1 MVNFDGDVEHE
12 DDFEMGWEWIEQDE
26 GAMVAPYSGFRQCLL
41 DPTKTKPEDFFKALF
56 NRQMYT
62 IMAEE
67 TNKYANRK
75 IERGKLCTRF
85 IYGTRNFTLH
95 TYYMACDCTEP
106 VAIASA

>member
-1 MVNFDGDVEHE
+1 MVNFDGDLEHV

-41 DPTKTKPEDFFKALF
+41 DPTKMKPEDFFVTLF

-67 TNKYANRK
+67 TNKYANHK

-95 TYYMACDCTEP
+95 TDYMACY
-106 VAIASA
+106 